1 MDGQSVFSYS
11 HKRSLKAKTLASS
24 KNVIVS
30 ADCSIDP
37 ALLFQRFLVVSQTG
51 DLRLDDVM
59 SYELCPY
66 RTQIF
71 LFSCSS
77 MQMFLNVLYSI
88 SALTRRNPMSI
99 ISRLSSRFLVKPCAA
114 IYCFCMPL
122 RDAIRCPGYLGLE
135 RSWSSNES
143 STEKSQWKTV
153 QKHSPYQ
160 SKVRILCKPMVV
172 RQWLH
177 CSMQIRRTHWHLLGT
192 ICSARK
198 LRELRCSSR
207 QNDSHQLPLPV
218 NFILWGLTTRLWS
231 GWDVVMKWRHL
242 SGDGR

>member
-77 MQMFLNVLYSI
+77 MQMFLNVLHSI

-99 ISRLSSRFLVKPCAA
+99 ISRLLSRYNMLCKKVARATMFVT
-114 IYCFCMPL
+114 
-122 RDAIRCPGYLGLE
+122 LE
-135 RSWSSNES
+135 RLPPTASAC
-143 STEKSQWKTV
+143 KF
-153 QKHSPYQ
+153 HSLRTYYQ
-160 SKVRILCKPMVV
+160 
-172 RQWLH
+172 
-177 CSMQIRRTHWHLLGT
+177 
-192 ICSARK
+192 
-198 LRELRCSSR
+198 
-207 QNDSHQLPLPV
+207 
-218 NFILWGLTTRLWS
+218 
-231 GWDVVMKWRHL
+231 VMKWRHL
-242 SGDGR
+242 SGDRR